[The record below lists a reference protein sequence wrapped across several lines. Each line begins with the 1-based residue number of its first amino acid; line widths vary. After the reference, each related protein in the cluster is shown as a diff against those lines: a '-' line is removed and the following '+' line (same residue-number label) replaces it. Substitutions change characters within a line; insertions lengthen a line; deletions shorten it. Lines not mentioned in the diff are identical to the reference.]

1 MIGDLRTPEQ
11 QIVTVFGGSGFLG
24 RYVVSLLAKRGYRV
38 LVPTRQPNLTAFLP
52 MGKVGQVHP
61 IQANI
66 RYPESIKHA
75 VMRAD
80 HVINLTGIL
89 QEGGRQTFDAVHAE
103 GARLI
108 AEATPKTA
116 SLIHVSALGADA
128 QSESAYA
135 RSKAAGEAAIL
146 NLRPDAVILRPSILF
161 GPDDSF
167 FNRFAALV
175 RMLPVLPLAC
185 ADTRFQPVY
194 AGNVAEAIVR
204 AVDGAVKPGTYELGG
219 PEIRTLRQMVEF
231 VCEVTERK
239 RLILPLPGSVGRFQG
254 MVMGALDKLT
264 LGLLP
269 NEIVT
274 THDQAILLE
283 KDNVVSQAALSEGR
297 TLEGLGITP
306 TTIEAIVPSYL
317 IRYRKT
323 GQFDLKRNATTTTPD
338 LLAPR
343 SGGAGSDFHP
353 ERASGPAAI
362 DPPSA
367 VRTASQPH

>member
-1 MIGDLRTPEQ
+1 MIGALRTPEQ

-38 LVPTRQPNLTAFLP
+38 LVPSRQPNRASFFP
-52 MGKVGQVHP
+52 MGKVGQVHA

-66 RYPESIKHA
+66 RHPESIRHA

-89 QEGGRQTFDAVHAE
+89 QEGGRQSFDTVHAD
-103 GARLI
+103 APRLI
-108 AEATPKTA
+108 AEAAEKAVSFT
-116 SLIHVSALGADA
+116 HVSALGADA
-128 QSESAYA
+128 RSESAYA
-135 RSKAAGEAAIL
+135 RSKAAGEE
-146 NLRPDAVILRPSILF
+146 NLLKVRPDAVILRPSLMF
-161 GPDDSF
+161 GPGDSS
-167 FNRFAALV
+167 FNRFASLA
-175 RMLPVLPLAC
+175 RMLPVLPLPG

-194 AGNVAEAIVR
+194 AGDVAEAIVR

-219 PEIRTLRQMVEF
+219 PEIRSLRQIMEF

-239 RLILPLPGSVGRFQG
+239 RVIVPVPNAVARFQG
-254 MVMGALDKLT
+254 TVMGALDKLT

-283 KDNVVSQAALSEGR
+283 TDNVVSEAAIAEGR
-297 TLEGLGITP
+297 TLEGMGVTP

-317 IRYRKT
+317 VRFRKT
-323 GQFDLKRNATTTTPD
+323 GQFDLKRNAAPTTPD

-343 SGGAGSDFHP
+343 SGGASSDFHP
-353 ERASGPAAI
+353 ERASGPAVGQ
-362 DPPSA
+362 PS
-367 VRTASQPH
+367 SH